1 MFTIQDLADYT
12 GLDIEDIPEA
22 RFNAL
27 VAEAEALIRAQARK
41 LPSDYVDWP
50 EAAKSVALR
59 IVARVFEHR
68 DFIGVTNTSM
78 TAGPF
83 TTNTT
88 YSADAT
94 AGSLYLTKQDKVLLG
109 AAGGTK
115 AYSVDMIPR
124 ERAQNRVWV
133 TPTWWQ

>member
-12 GLDIEDIPEA
+12 GLDVEDIPEA
-22 RFNAL
+22 RFKAL

-41 LPSDYVDWP
+41 LPADYLEWP
-50 EAAKSVALR
+50 ESAKAVALR

-68 DFIGVTNTSM
+68 DIIGVTNASM

-88 YSADAT
+88 YSTDAT
-94 AGSLYLTKQDKVLLG
+94 AGSLYLTKQDKILLG
-109 AAGGTK
+109 AAGGSK
-115 AYSVDMIPR
+115 AYVVDMTPR
-124 ERAQNRVWV
+124 NRAQDRVWV
-133 TPTWWQ
+133 TPTWWK